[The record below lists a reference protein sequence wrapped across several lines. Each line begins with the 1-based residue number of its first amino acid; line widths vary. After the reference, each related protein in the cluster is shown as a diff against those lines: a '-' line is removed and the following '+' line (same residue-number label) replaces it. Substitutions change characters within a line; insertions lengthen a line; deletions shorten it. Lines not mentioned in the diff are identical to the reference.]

1 MPASALS
8 NMHPPSPPQNSTSP
22 PSKDREL
29 KSWWSKFKK
38 KSKEEEEKA
47 PVPAGIFGVPLK
59 QSISYANVAI
69 SLTNEH
75 GRSYIYGYVP
85 IVIAKC
91 GVFLKEKG
99 TEIHGIFRLPG
110 SSKRIKELERIF
122 DSPDRYGKG
131 LNWEGYTVH
140 DAGSIF
146 RRYINNL
153 PEPVIPLSFYE
164 RYRDPIRNHQKEA
177 TGDPDAPPDT
187 RPAAE
192 FDHNA
197 TIKKYQLL
205 IKQLPDLNRQLL
217 LYLLDLLAVFA
228 AKQEINGMDSYNLS
242 AVFQPGILSHPTHD
256 LSPQEYK
263 LSQNVLVYL
272 IMNQDHFLVGMSGTQ
287 TDDKTVKDMQS
298 GAQRQPATPSKATH
312 AGLGRSA
319 SSASA
324 GTDSLRRANLM
335 KRNASVSSKNSNL
348 SGVVATGSPAPSSP
362 LVGGASSGGV
372 HRSNTVPS
380 KKSPSLSSPHMSRI
394 LGAEAATPPASGAST
409 TDGLSLTPP
418 GLTLKAASQN
428 VQSEPKSPL
437 AASTIPS
444 IPEKLPAPAP
454 EAVPASSD
462 NREIPSNEQLRLHT
476 PEQGAVITTISSP
489 TPTPTPTKDRRSLFV
504 KHPVE
509 ENQRRDIQKPKKL
522 QKKHRPGDP
531 TGNTSPQSSTH
542 SLPGV
547 PSPTGNPP
555 QTPVTT
561 ATAANNSIIPT
572 LLNTEAS
579 PVAGDPPPRLGEL
592 DKVSSFHVSHH
603 SGSNPN
609 SPGIRPAK
617 SPAPS
622 THSGLITEESEAE
635 QVGGN
640 GASDKSQKRRSRWR
654 LSTSV
659 KKDQEP
665 LGRDA
670 AAPLRLESAAVAET
684 PSSMGSPESKPQKSA
699 TYDSQQTGTNTE
711 ASGPSSALLS
721 SSESTPSKDKEHDG
735 GDEKERKGLFG
746 RIKAKVT
753 QSKED
758 KREREA
764 EKERAKSPFGR
775 KTNEHD
781 ISKQSLGAIVSE
793 GSTTGQAGE
802 GKVEGGGEKTA
813 EKSAENPTEQ

>member
-8 NMHPPSPPQNSTSP
+8 DMHPPSPPQKSTSP

-38 KSKEEEEKA
+38 KSKEDEEKA

-59 QSISYANVAI
+59 QSIAYANVAI

-75 GRSYIYGYVP
+75 GQSYIYGYVP

-99 TEIHGIFRLPG
+99 TEVHGIFRLPG
-110 SSKRIKELERIF
+110 SSKRIKELEKIF

-177 TGDPDAPPDT
+177 TGDPDAPPDA

-205 IKQLPDLNRQLL
+205 ITQLPDLNRQLL

-272 IMNQDHFLVGMSGTQ
+272 ILNQDHFLVGMSGTQ

-298 GAQRQPATPSKATH
+298 GAQRQPVTPSKATH

-348 SGVVATGSPAPSSP
+348 SGNVASGSPAPSSP

-380 KKSPSLSSPHMSRI
+380 KKSPSLSSPRMSRI
-394 LGAEAATPPASGAST
+394 LGAEAATPPATGAPT
-409 TDGLSLTPP
+409 TDSLSPTPP
-418 GLTLKAASQN
+418 GSTVKAASQN
-428 VQSEPKSPL
+428 VPSEPKSPL
-437 AASTIPS
+437 AASTISS
-444 IPEKLPAPAP
+444 IPEKPPAPAT
-454 EAVPASSD
+454 EALPIRSAS
-462 NREIPSNEQLRLHT
+462 REIPSNEQLRLRT
-476 PEQGAVITTISSP
+476 PEQGAVTTTISS
-489 TPTPTPTKDRRSLFV
+489 PTPTKDRRSLFA
-504 KHPVE
+504 KSPVE
-509 ENQRRDIQKPKKL
+509 EKERKDIQKPKKL

-531 TGNTSPQSSTH
+531 TGNPSPQSSTH
-542 SLPGV
+542 SLPGAS
-547 PSPTGNPP
+547 SPTGNPP
-555 QTPVTT
+555 QTPVTS
-561 ATAANNSIIPT
+561 ATAANNPIIPT

-609 SPGIRPAK
+609 SPAIRPAR

-622 THSGLITEESEAE
+622 AHSGLITEESEAE

-665 LGRDA
+665 PSREVP
-670 AAPLRLESAAVAET
+670 APSRLDSTAVAET
-684 PSSMGSPESKPQKSA
+684 PSSMGSPEHKPQKSA
-699 TYDSQQTGTNTE
+699 TYDSQQTATNTE
-711 ASGPSSALLS
+711 ASVPSSALLS

-753 QSKED
+753 SSSSSKED

-764 EKERAKSPFGR
+764 EKERAKSPAGR
-775 KTNEHD
+775 KTNEHAT
-781 ISKQSLGAIVSE
+781 SKQSLGAIVSE
-793 GSTTGQAGE
+793 ASTSGQASE
-802 GKVEGGGEKTA
+802 GKVEETGEKPVEKPA
-813 EKSAENPTEQ
+813 EQ